1 MTIKSQNV
9 RVKDYL
15 EEGNKLTP
23 IEALDKFGSFRL
35 AAIIHDLRKEGM
47 NILSHMH
54 THSGKKYAVYQ
65 YVPEGD
71 EIKVA
76 KSNWMMPEW
85 G

>member
-1 MTIKSQNV
+1 MTIKSQKV
-9 RVKDYL
+9 RVKNYL

-71 EIKVA
+71 VKET